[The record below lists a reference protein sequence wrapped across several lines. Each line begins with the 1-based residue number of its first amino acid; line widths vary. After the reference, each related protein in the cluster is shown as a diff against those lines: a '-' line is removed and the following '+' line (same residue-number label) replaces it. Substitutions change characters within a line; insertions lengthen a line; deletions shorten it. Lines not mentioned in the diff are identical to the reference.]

1 MGTVFIV
8 DDSVDTCR
16 VMTQL
21 LARSG
26 HTGVCCT
33 TVADAMDKLEDF
45 TPDLVI
51 ADLMMPYE
59 SGLDLLKKMRGDARF
74 AELPVIIYSAVSE
87 RRYVEEAMECGATD
101 YWLKGSLRGPDMVA
115 RLAAYFP
122 NNGSGWAEPPGAH
135 PLHT

>member
-1 MGTVFIV
+1 MGTVLVV

-21 LARSG
+21 LARNG
-26 HTGVCCT
+26 HTATCCT
-33 TVADAMDKLEDF
+33 NVADAMEKLEAL

-59 SGLDLLKKMRGDARF
+59 SGLDLLKKIRADGRF

-87 RRYVEEAMECGATD
+87 RRYVEDAMASGATD
-101 YWLKGSLRGPDMVA
+101 YWLKGSLRGPDLVT

-122 NNGSGWAEPPGAH
+122 NNGTGWSEPPGAH
-135 PLHT
+135 PLHA